1 MNRDVKDG
9 RRDKLAAIMGNQ
21 RERERE
27 RERMIERERKKEQT
41 FVLLALFDF
50 YPPRFIDT
58 RDKIP
63 S

>member
-1 MNRDVKDG
+1 MNRDVKVG

-41 FVLLALFDF
+41 FVLLAL
-50 YPPRFIDT
+50 RFLPAPIY
-58 RDKIP
+58 RYA
-63 S
+63 